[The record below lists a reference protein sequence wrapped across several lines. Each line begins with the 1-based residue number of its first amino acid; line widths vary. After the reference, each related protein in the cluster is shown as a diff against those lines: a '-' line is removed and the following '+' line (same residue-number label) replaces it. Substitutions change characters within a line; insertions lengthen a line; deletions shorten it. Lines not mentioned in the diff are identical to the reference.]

1 MFLLSYSEQ
10 QTQAFAEKFASR
22 LKEGDVVVLNGDL
35 GAGKTAF
42 TKGLAKGLQIDSQ
55 ITSPTFNIMKQY
67 DGGRLTLYHFD
78 MYRIED
84 ASDLTELGFEDI
96 IEVSG
101 VCVIEWN
108 KIKLRKPIIVNI
120 ERIDD
125 HTRAIEVED

>member
-125 HTRAIEVED
+125 YTRAIEVED